1 MSIFLICV
9 ICLFIKV
16 VGIVVLEAIST
27 AIEDN
32 SWIEMA
38 LSVGCLLAFGAVAI
52 FFYPYAILSFYN
64 QMILP
69 LSPLLP
75 KITYWQFFWIRF
87 VAGIIFMKTD
97 YNFEENT

>member
-1 MSIFLICV
+1 MSIFWICA

-16 VGIVVLEAIST
+16 VSIVVLKATYT
-27 AIEDN
+27 AIGDE
-32 SWIEMA
+32 SVLEMI
-38 LSVGCLLAFGAVAI
+38 LGLGCLLALVAVTI

-87 VAGIIFMKTD
+87 VASIIFMKTD
-97 YNFEENT
+97 YNFKENT

>member
-1 MSIFLICV
+1 MSIFWICFV
-9 ICLFIKV
+9 CIFIQV
-16 VGIVVLEAIST
+16 VVAVVAKAVNV

-32 SWIEMA
+32 SGLEMV
-38 LSVGCLLAFGAVAI
+38 LSVGCLLALLAVAI

-97 YNFEENT
+97 YNFKENT

>member
-1 MSIFLICV
+1 MSIFWICFV
-9 ICLFIKV
+9 CIFIQV
-16 VGIVVLEAIST
+16 VVVVVAKAINV

-87 VAGIIFMKTD
+87 VADIIFMKTD
-97 YNFEENT
+97 YNFKENT

>member
-16 VGIVVLEAIST
+16 VGIVVLEAIYT
-27 AIEDN
+27 AIGDE
-32 SWIEMA
+32 SVLEMI
-38 LSVGCLLAFGAVAI
+38 LSLGCLLVLLAVAI

-75 KITYWQFFWIRF
+75 KITYWQFFWIRL

-97 YNFEENT
+97 YNFKENT

>member
-27 AIEDN
+27 ALGDKSEL
-32 SWIEMA
+32 EMV
-38 LSVGCLLAFGAVAI
+38 LSLGCLFVLGIVAI

-97 YNFEENT
+97 YNFKENT

>member
-1 MSIFLICV
+1 MSIFLICFL
-9 ICLFIKV
+9 CLFIKV
-16 VGIVVLEAIST
+16 VLIVIAKAIDV
-27 AIEDN
+27 AIKDN
-32 SWIEMA
+32 SGLEMV
-38 LSVGCLLAFGAVAI
+38 LSLGCLLALLAVAI

-97 YNFEENT
+97 YNFKENT

>member
-1 MSIFLICV
+1 MSIFWICA

-16 VGIVVLEAIST
+16 VSIVALEAIST
-27 AIEDN
+27 AIKDN
-32 SWIEMA
+32 SGIEVA
-38 LSVGCLLAFGAVAI
+38 LGLVCLLALGIVAI

-87 VAGIIFMKTD
+87 VAGIIFMKTG
-97 YNFEENT
+97 YNFKENT

>member
-1 MSIFLICV
+1 MSIFWICFV
-9 ICLFIKV
+9 CIFIQV
-16 VGIVVLEAIST
+16 VVVVVAKAINV

-32 SWIEMA
+32 SGLEMV
-38 LSVGCLLAFGAVAI
+38 LSVGCLLALLAVAI

-97 YNFEENT
+97 YNFKENT